1 MKSSFLSWIIALNLF
16 YPAVNAIIFEL
27 LPASKIIIA
36 GIETTIFSIFFLAV
50 IICLAL
56 SLTLREIFLVFL
68 KKKINTLISLI
79 IFIYL
84 LFVSLQMLNFKFN
97 VSDKNFFELGYKYFV
112 YISYCLSSLILSIK
126 FGNLFL
132 TRLVNSNFFF
142 FFLTV
147 ILTLIYIKAGDDR
160 NEIFQ
165 RFYLDRL
172 DPNSMIVFCGM
183 ISLYLVS
190 RIDYLMNTKSY
201 YQIILN
207 FFFLILSY
215 YLIFKTNSVGI
226 LFSLIFIT
234 VFLII
239 LLLQRNILKIFFLL
253 IFFFMFYQNYEG
265 FLDRL
270 NNLLFDS
277 SSTLHERILF
287 YSHALSFDNLLNG
300 FLVGT
305 NISFLNINSF
315 HNLVLELYYSG
326 GFFLL
331 VLFTFTLLKILISF
345 LKIIKLNNLI
355 MDKFLLSILL
365 FNFMNL
371 FIGGIFSITVIFWS
385 LLGIVISRLCA
396 FRNKNFM
403 DISKLR
409 M

>member
-16 YPAVNAIIFEL
+16 YPAANAIIFEL

-132 TRLVNSNFFF
+132 TRLVYSNFFF

-147 ILTLIYIKAGDDR
+147 ILTLIYILAGDDR

-165 RFYLDRL
+165 RYHLDRL
-172 DPNSMIVFCGM
+172 DANSMIIFCGM

-190 RIDYLMNTKSY
+190 RIDYLINTKSY

-226 LFSLIFIT
+226 LFSLIFTTI
-234 VFLII
+234 FLII
-239 LLLQRNILKIFFLL
+239 LILQRNILKIFFLL
-253 IFFFMFYQNYEG
+253 IFFLMFYQNYEN
-265 FLDRL
+265 FHDRL

-277 SSTLHERILF
+277 NSTLHERILF

-365 FNFMNL
+365 FNFMNS
-371 FIGGIFSITVIFWS
+371 FIGGIFSITVTFWS